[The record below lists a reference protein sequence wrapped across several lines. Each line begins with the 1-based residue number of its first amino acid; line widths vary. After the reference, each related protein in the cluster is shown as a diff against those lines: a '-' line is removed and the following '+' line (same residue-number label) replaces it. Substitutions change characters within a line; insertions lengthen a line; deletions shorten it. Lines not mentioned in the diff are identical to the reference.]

1 MGFARAVIIALKGRA
16 KIEVINIAFEVL
28 ERILS
33 QFFRTRSSDKL
44 GIITTAKEPTKVKG
58 KKRRGITIPF
68 KIPNRLTA

>member
-1 MGFARAVIIALKGRA
+1 MGFARAVIIAPKGRD
-16 KIEVINIAFEVL
+16 KIEEIKIDFDIL

-33 QFFRTRSSDKL
+33 QFFRARSSDKF
-44 GIITTAKEPTKVKG
+44 GIITTAREPTNVKG